1 MNSRFL
7 LTLLQARQ
15 LQKPQKMPNRDE
27 GFSLAVVLVTMLA
40 VLVSSVALA
49 NRTQTGLVTASVSG
63 SNREAR
69 EVADAGITYVISEWN
84 RPENRGMFTAL
95 QPMTA
100 WKEPDSPDNKALR
113 NPCRDNLVPT
123 ASGTSQL
130 TEAVSLDSN
139 RKFKVISVTYRNSD
153 GSKSFSSQPNDSSL
167 PVGIQ
172 PNDVDEVEITVEG
185 SYERGNVTAKTLVTK
200 RIELTETLE
209 CDNSESKS
217 DSIGVFAFGGLT
229 PESTPALDT
238 TPTYYFQN
246 GNQIGSQDV
255 EQIYCSPIGLN
266 SDINQCK
273 TESLGTAKVPI
284 KALSLS
290 ASEKEKRNPPQISDI
305 SNIQTSPKPINGKG
319 NEVIT
324 IKGTTLT
331 RPGQG
336 GKGKGK
342 GSNASEEDVNFCFL
356 APDPARS
363 DNAQAAHCNVSSI
376 TLGGT
381 SQLIIDTS
389 DNPIYLYVDG
399 DITLSGT
406 SDVLHKNGS
415 KDVTAKK
422 YSDLKEY
429 EEDSFSFQIRGNQAS
444 SASTQKFSFDG
455 VPSANML
462 YWAPAADLTM
472 KGNVDLSSALFV
484 NSLSVEG
491 SSRLRLI
498 SAPGSFGFNL
508 GETGEEKR
516 TVAGRSI
523 IYSKYF

>member
-1 MNSRFL
+1 MNSRYL
-7 LTLLQARQ
+7 LTLLQTRQ
-15 LQKPQKMPNRDE
+15 LRKPMKRVNAKRPKEQ
-27 GFSLAVVLVTMLA
+27 GFSLAVVLVSMLA

-84 RPENRGMFTAL
+84 RPENRGMFNAL

-100 WKEPDSPDNKALR
+100 WNINNKALR

-130 TEAVSLDSN
+130 TQAVSLDN
-139 RKFKVISVTYRNSD
+139 IRQFRMTEVTYRNSES
-153 GSKSFSSQPNDSSL
+153 GSFFSTVPGTNSS
-167 PVGIQ
+167 PSGIQ
-172 PNDVDEVEITVEG
+172 PNDVDEVDITVEG
-185 SYERGNVTAKTLVTK
+185 SYARGTFTAKTLVTK
-200 RIELTETLE
+200 RIELTKTLD
-209 CDNSESKS
+209 CDNSENDSK
-217 DSIGVFAFGGLT
+217 GVFAFGG
-229 PESTPALDT
+229 STPGSTPTFNT

-255 EQIYCSPIGLN
+255 EQIFCSPIGLN

-305 SNIQTSPKPINGKG
+305 SNIQTSPKPINGTG

-324 IKGTTLT
+324 IKGTTLF

-342 GSNASEEDVNFCFL
+342 DSNASEEDVNFCFL

-363 DNAQAAHCNVSSI
+363 DKAQAAHCNVSSI

-406 SDVLHKNGS
+406 SDVLHKKGS
-415 KDVTAKK
+415 KDVTAQK

-444 SASTQKFSFDG
+444 SNESTQTFSFDG

-472 KGNVDLSSALFV
+472 KGKVDLSSALFV

-508 GETGEEKR
+508 GETGEAKR